1 MTNLKRYTRTTAP
14 TRFNYMNEAP
24 RSSALDILTSGVT
37 LKHEV
42 NVILDPATRRTL
54 LGAVGILSG
63 AAFLAVMLA
72 RRR

>member
-1 MTNLKRYTRTTAP
+1 MTNLKRYTRTTVP
-14 TRFNYMNEAP
+14 TRFKYMHETP
-24 RSSALDILTSGVT
+24 RPSALDVLTSGVT

-42 NVILDPATRRTL
+42 NVILDTATRRTL